1 MCDLAAGF
9 WEEHSGACFASDK
22 DDVDVLASSHV
33 LRAMHRKRKTLH
45 ENSVQQVFSKSGLSC
60 PIPVDYVELPD
71 GYRHEIFRVE
81 SFLRTFS
88 LNEKLHLFLGHVQ
101 DFSLTGEYW
110 RRVKCID
117 PGHPVFSYH
126 EGREQY
132 VIPCC
137 LHADEGRTLKKS
149 SIMVCNLQPE
159 LGGNPDPEYDPQ
171 ELHTNMKFISWAT
184 RFLIFTMHKS
194 IYRKDSAPLY
204 KMWES
209 LAAELLHLWTHGV
222 ELIWNN
228 AKITVFICVT
238 AIKGDW
244 PLLAKLG
251 CLERFFG
258 RKTKDGSKGEA
269 KGICHLCLAGQKDC
283 PFHDCTP
290 TALWRSTFLQ
300 HDPFWKPSP
309 FACLPYHQPLLYRF
323 DIFHVC
329 HKGVLAELAGSG
341 LVAGCIW
348 YMLVV

>member
-159 LGGNPDPEYDPQ
+159 LGGNPDPEYDPR
-171 ELHTNMKFISWAT
+171 S
-184 RFLIFTMHKS
+184 
-194 IYRKDSAPLY
+194 Y
-204 KMWES
+204 
-209 LAAELLHLWTHGV
+209 
-222 ELIWNN
+222 
-228 AKITVFICVT
+228 
-238 AIKGDW
+238 
-244 PLLAKLG
+244 
-251 CLERFFG
+251 
-258 RKTKDGSKGEA
+258 
-269 KGICHLCLAGQKDC
+269 
-283 PFHDCTP
+283 TP
-290 TALWRSTFLQ
+290 T
-300 HDPFWKPSP
+300 
-309 FACLPYHQPLLYRF
+309 
-323 DIFHVC
+323 
-329 HKGVLAELAGSG
+329 
-341 LVAGCIW
+341 
-348 YMLVV
+348 

>member
-1 MCDLAAGF
+1 M
-9 WEEHSGACFASDK
+9 
-22 DDVDVLASSHV
+22 
-33 LRAMHRKRKTLH
+33 
-45 ENSVQQVFSKSGLSC
+45 
-60 PIPVDYVELPD
+60 
-71 GYRHEIFRVE
+71 
-81 SFLRTFS
+81 
-88 LNEKLHLFLGHVQ
+88 
-101 DFSLTGEYW
+101 
-110 RRVKCID
+110 
-117 PGHPVFSYH
+117 
-126 EGREQY
+126 
-132 VIPCC
+132 IPCC

-258 RKTKDGSKGEA
+258 RKTKAGSKGEA